1 MSQRKSIHID
11 GLSHQT
17 AIPVASRIGP
27 LLVSSVISPFDP
39 GTLNVPPTIEAQAAN
54 IFRHVEKMLAA
65 AGGNWSHVAK
75 IEFWAPSTE
84 ARAVIDGPWVEKFPD
99 AESRPARHTH
109 VGQGAALPA
118 SFLAYI
124 PE

>member
-1 MSQRKSIHID
+1 MASRRSIHID

-27 LLVSSVISPFDP
+27 LLVSSVIAPFDP
-39 GTLNVPPTIEAQAAN
+39 GTRNVPATLEAQAAN
-54 IFRHVEKMLAA
+54 IFRHVEKMLEA

-75 IEFWAPSTE
+75 MEFWAPSAE
-84 ARAVIDGPWVEKFPD
+84 ARAVIDGPWTQKFPD
-99 AESRPARHTH
+99 AEARPARHTH
-109 VGQGAALPA
+109 TGQGAALSA
-118 SFLAYI
+118 SFMAWI